1 MPNPL
6 NLTDEE
12 LTALRSLKA
21 GFYEH
26 PRGHPVWQRLQD
38 IVLVATHE
46 PPKPPI
52 KLTRLG
58 WLYETG

>member
-6 NLTDEE
+6 NLTDDE
-12 LTALRSLKA
+12 LKALRSLKA
-21 GFYEH
+21 GFYEQ
-26 PRGHPVWQRLQD
+26 PPGHPVWERLQAL
-38 IVLVATHE
+38 VLISVHE

-52 KLTRLG
+52 SLTRHG